1 VKIPLKR
8 YLLPVLIFASICA
21 SWQGIGASNV
31 TTEGLSPAD
40 CVSNLRA
47 NMPVPA
53 RPITGTD
60 RNETPAVSLGAPSA
74 PRESSAVSD
83 EHSTVNRDPGL
94 SWALEKIHASPS
106 APGPGNSSS
115 ILVAVLDT
123 GIDKSHEELAGRVF
137 AEINLA
143 DSPTSDDIF
152 GHGTPIAGIIA
163 AGDDG
168 LGVVGLA
175 PESHLINVKVADDSG
190 RCRLSALAEGIVWA
204 VDHGARVINISI
216 ELKDSEPELQEAVDY
231 AWDNGVVI
239 VAAAGNDGNSQSV
252 YPAAYENC
260 IAVTAIREDGTLAPL
275 ANYGDWVDVAAPGCN
290 IYSILPGNTYGYK
303 HGTSFA
309 AAYVSGLAALLFP
322 VVTDSDG
329 DGWLNDEVRRIIES
343 ACDPIDIAG
352 TGHGL
357 IDVTGSLSELP

>member
-8 YLLPVLIFASICA
+8 YLLPALIFASIFA

-31 TTEGLSPAD
+31 TNEGLSPAD
-40 CVSNLRA
+40 CVSNLHA
-47 NMPVPA
+47 NVPVPTSG
-53 RPITGTD
+53 ITETD
-60 RNETPAVSLGAPSA
+60 QNETTAVSYDKPSV
-74 PRESSAVSD
+74 PPESSAVAD
-83 EHSTVNRDPGL
+83 ENSPVNRDSGR
-94 SWALEKIHASPS
+94 SWALVKIHASPS
-106 APGPGNSSS
+106 TSGSGDSSS
-115 ILVAVLDT
+115 VPVAVLDT
-123 GIDKSHEELAGRVF
+123 GIDKSHEELADRVF
-137 AEINLA
+137 ADINLT
-143 DSPTSDDIF
+143 DSPTSGDVF

-163 AGDDG
+163 AGNDG

-175 PESHLINVKVADDSG
+175 PESQLINVKVADDSG

-216 ELKDSEPELQEAVDY
+216 ELKDSAPELQEAVDY

-239 VAAAGNDGNSQSV
+239 VAAAGNDGNSQPV

-260 IAVTAIREDGTLAPL
+260 IAVTGIQEDGTLAPL
-275 ANYGDWVDVAAPGCN
+275 ANYGDWVDVAAPGFD
-290 IYSILPGNTYGYK
+290 IYSILPGNAYGYK
-303 HGTSFA
+303 YGTSFA

-322 VVTDSDG
+322 VVTDADG
-329 DGWLNDEVRRIIES
+329 DGWLNDDVRQAIES

-357 IDVTGSLSELP
+357 IDVAGSLSELP

>member
-8 YLLPVLIFASICA
+8 YLLLALIFASIFA
-21 SWQGIGASNV
+21 SWQGIGASNDID
-31 TTEGLSPAD
+31 EGLSPAD
-40 CVSNLRA
+40 CVSNLQA
-47 NMPVPA
+47 NASVPA
-53 RPITGTD
+53 SRIKETD
-60 RNETPAVSLGAPSA
+60 QNETPAVSFDTPSV
-74 PRESSAVSD
+74 PPESSAVSD
-83 EHSTVNRDPGL
+83 EYSPVNRDSEL

-106 APGPGNSSS
+106 APGSGNSPS

-123 GIDKSHEELAGRVF
+123 GIDKNHEELAGRVF

-143 DSPTSDDIF
+143 DSPTSDDVF

-168 LGVVGLA
+168 LGVAGLA

-190 RCRLSALAEGIVWA
+190 RCLLSALAKGIIWA

-216 ELKDSEPELQEAVDY
+216 ELKDSAPELQDAVDY
-231 AWDNGVVI
+231 AWYNGVVI
-239 VAAAGNDGNSQSV
+239 VAAAGNDANSQPV

-275 ANYGDWVDVAAPGCN
+275 ANYGDWVDVAAPGFN

-322 VVTDSDG
+322 AVTDADG
-329 DGWLNDEVRRIIES
+329 DGWLNDEVRQAIES

-357 IDVTGSLSELP
+357 IDVAASLSELP